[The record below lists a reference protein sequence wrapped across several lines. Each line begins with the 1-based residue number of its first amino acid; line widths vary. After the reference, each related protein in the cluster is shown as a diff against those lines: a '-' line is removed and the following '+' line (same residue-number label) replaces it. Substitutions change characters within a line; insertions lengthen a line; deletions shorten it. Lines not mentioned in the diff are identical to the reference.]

1 MDSFK
6 LINSNGTHVNGV
18 YIENKFNA
26 YFLLSLVQ
34 TFIVSF
40 ISELGDKT
48 FLLILILKIKHSNI
62 NTVFWSALLAM
73 TSINLI
79 SIVIG
84 LLLDIFLYQN
94 FIDILAIAVFV
105 LIGLTQIIN
114 SFEMKSKTFEEEMI
128 TCIRDE
134 IKYNKKKKQIKR
146 TQSMI
151 QKKITKQLPISLSGG
166 ACNSSSNNLYE
177 PLLEYNYQSQIIPNS
192 SLNVIIGSSNNTN
205 YAVISESQQQQQG
218 NIMLQEDYN
227 NEEVVSPKGSSND
240 NYYVDNVNDNEKEKE
255 RMISEDDSV
264 CKDNKNE
271 KNYFW
276 LFFKSIFI
284 TEFGDR
290 TQFGMAAISS
300 IYNIIGVVV
309 GSFIGLGVIV
319 YIACYYGESAA
330 KKIIE
335 KQMCIIV
342 GFVFL
347 GLSIEIYYSNNYLR
361 II

>member
-34 TFIVSF
+34 TFVVSF

-192 SLNVIIGSSNNTN
+192 SLNVIGSSNNTN

>member
-134 IKYNKKKKQIKR
+134 IKYKKKKKQIKR

-151 QKKITKQLPISLSGG
+151 QKKITKQL
-166 ACNSSSNNLYE
+166 
-177 PLLEYNYQSQIIPNS
+177 
-192 SLNVIIGSSNNTN
+192 
-205 YAVISESQQQQQG
+205 
-218 NIMLQEDYN
+218 M
-227 NEEVVSPKGSSND
+227 
-240 NYYVDNVNDNEKEKE
+240 
-255 RMISEDDSV
+255 
-264 CKDNKNE
+264 
-271 KNYFW
+271 
-276 LFFKSIFI
+276 
-284 TEFGDR
+284 
-290 TQFGMAAISS
+290 
-300 IYNIIGVVV
+300 
-309 GSFIGLGVIV
+309 
-319 YIACYYGESAA
+319 
-330 KKIIE
+330 
-335 KQMCIIV
+335 
-342 GFVFL
+342 
-347 GLSIEIYYSNNYLR
+347 
-361 II
+361 

>member
-1 MDSFK
+1 
-6 LINSNGTHVNGV
+6 
-18 YIENKFNA
+18 
-26 YFLLSLVQ
+26 
-34 TFIVSF
+34 
-40 ISELGDKT
+40 
-48 FLLILILKIKHSNI
+48 
-62 NTVFWSALLAM
+62 
-73 TSINLI
+73 
-79 SIVIG
+79 
-84 LLLDIFLYQN
+84 
-94 FIDILAIAVFV
+94 
-105 LIGLTQIIN
+105 
-114 SFEMKSKTFEEEMI
+114 
-128 TCIRDE
+128 
-134 IKYNKKKKQIKR
+134 
-146 TQSMI
+146 MI
-151 QKKITKQLPISLSGG
+151 QKKITKQLPMSLNGG
-166 ACNSSSNNLYE
+166 IGNSSNNNLYE

-192 SLNVIIGSSNNTN
+192 LMNSNNTN
-205 YAVISESQQQQQG
+205 YVAMSESQQQQQG

-227 NEEVVSPKGSSND
+227 NEEMVSPKGSSND
-240 NYYVDNVNDNEKEKE
+240 NYYVDNLNENDNEKEK
-255 RMISEDDSV
+255 MISEDDSV
-264 CKDNKNE
+264 CKDNKDE

-300 IYNIIGVVV
+300 IYNIVGVVV

>member
-177 PLLEYNYQSQIIPNS
+177 PLLEYNYQIPNS

-255 RMISEDDSV
+255 RMINEDDSV

>member
-134 IKYNKKKKQIKR
+134 IKYKKKKKQIKR

-151 QKKITKQLPISLSGG
+151 QKKITKQLPMSLNGG
-166 ACNSSSNNLYE
+166 IGNSSNNNLYE

-192 SLNVIIGSSNNTN
+192 LMNSNNTN
-205 YAVISESQQQQQG
+205 YAAMSESQQQQQG

-227 NEEVVSPKGSSND
+227 NEEMVSPKGSSND
-240 NYYVDNVNDNEKEKE
+240 NYYVDNLIENDNEKEK
-255 RMISEDDSV
+255 MISEDDSV
-264 CKDNKNE
+264 CKDNKDE

-300 IYNIIGVVV
+300 IYNIVGVVV

>member
-1 MDSFK
+1 MECFFK
-6 LINSNGTHVNGV
+6 NPLF

-34 TFIVSF
+34 TFIVSC

-134 IKYNKKKKQIKR
+134 IKYKKKKKQIKR

-151 QKKITKQLPISLSGG
+151 QKKITKQLPMSLNGG
-166 ACNSSSNNLYE
+166 IGNSSNNNLYE
-177 PLLEYNYQSQIIPNS
+177 PLLEYNYQSQIITNS
-192 SLNVIIGSSNNTN
+192 LMNSNNTN
-205 YAVISESQQQQQG
+205 Y
-218 NIMLQEDYN
+218 
-227 NEEVVSPKGSSND
+227 
-240 NYYVDNVNDNEKEKE
+240 VDN
-255 RMISEDDSV
+255 S
-264 CKDNKNE
+264 CA
-271 KNYFW
+271 
-276 LFFKSIFI
+276 IFLAV
-284 TEFGDR
+284 TR
-290 TQFGMAAISS
+290 
-300 IYNIIGVVV
+300 
-309 GSFIGLGVIV
+309 GL
-319 YIACYYGESAA
+319 
-330 KKIIE
+330 
-335 KQMCIIV
+335 
-342 GFVFL
+342 
-347 GLSIEIYYSNNYLR
+347 
-361 II
+361 

>member
-192 SLNVIIGSSNNTN
+192 SLNVIGSSNNTN

-255 RMISEDDSV
+255 RMINEDDSV

-300 IYNIIGVVV
+300 IYNIVGVVV

>member
-79 SIVIG
+79 SIIIG

-177 PLLEYNYQSQIIPNS
+177 PLLEYNYQIPNS
-192 SLNVIIGSSNNTN
+192 SLNVIGSSNNTN

>member
-192 SLNVIIGSSNNTN
+192 SLNVIGSSNNTN

-240 NYYVDNVNDNEKEKE
+240 NYYVDNVNDNEKE

>member
-94 FIDILAIAVFV
+94 FIDILAIIIFV

-114 SFEMKSKTFEEEMI
+114 SFEMKTKTFEEEMI

-134 IKYNKKKKQIKR
+134 IKSKKKKKQIKR

-151 QKKITKQLPISLSGG
+151 QKKITKQLPMSLH
-166 ACNSSSNNLYE
+166 NNNNNNNLYE
-177 PLLEYNYQSQIIPNS
+177 PLLEYNYQSQLLPNS
-192 SLNVIIGSSNNTN
+192 MNVNSNNTN
-205 YAVISESQQQQQG
+205 FAMSESQQQQG
-218 NIMLQEDYN
+218 NMFQEEFN
-227 NEEVVSPKGSSND
+227 NEDAVSPKGSSND
-240 NYYVDNVNDNEKEKE
+240 NYFIDNGGENEKEKE
-255 RMISEDDSV
+255 RLISEDDSV
-264 CKDNKNE
+264 SKDKEE

-276 LFFKSIFI
+276 LFFKSVFI

-300 IYNIIGVVV
+300 IYNVIGVFV

-347 GLSIEIYYSNNYLR
+347 GLSIEIYYSNNYFR

>member
-18 YIENKFNA
+18 YIENKFNT

-34 TFIVSF
+34 TFVVSF

-134 IKYNKKKKQIKR
+134 IKYKKKKKQIKR

-151 QKKITKQLPISLSGG
+151 QKKITKQLPINLNNNNSG
-166 ACNSSSNNLYE
+166 NSSNNLYE
-177 PLLEYNYQSQIIPNS
+177 PLLEYNYSSQVIPNS
-192 SLNVIIGSSNNTN
+192 MNVIIGSSNNMN
-205 YAVISESQQQQQG
+205 YVAMSESQQQQHG
-218 NIMLQEDYN
+218 GVMFQEDYN

-240 NYYVDNVNDNEKEKE
+240 GYYVDNENDNEKE
-255 RMISEDDSV
+255 RMINEDDSV
-264 CKDNKNE
+264 CKDNKDE

-300 IYNIIGVVV
+300 VYNIVGVVV

-347 GLSIEIYYSNNYLR
+347 GLSIEIYYSNNYFR

>member
-134 IKYNKKKKQIKR
+134 IKYKKKKKQIKR

-151 QKKITKQLPISLSGG
+151 QKKITKQLPMSLNGG
-166 ACNSSSNNLYE
+166 IGNSSNNNLYE

-192 SLNVIIGSSNNTN
+192 LMNSNNTN
-205 YAVISESQQQQQG
+205 YVAMSESQQQQQG

-227 NEEVVSPKGSSND
+227 NEDVVSPKGSSND
-240 NYYVDNVNDNEKEKE
+240 NYYVDNLNENDNEKEK
-255 RMISEDDSV
+255 MISEDDSV
-264 CKDNKNE
+264 CKDNKDE

-300 IYNIIGVVV
+300 IYNIVGVVV

>member
-34 TFIVSF
+34 TFVVSF

-134 IKYNKKKKQIKR
+134 IKYKKKKKQIKR

-151 QKKITKQLPISLSGG
+151 QKKITKQLPMSLNGG
-166 ACNSSSNNLYE
+166 IGNSSNNNLYE

-192 SLNVIIGSSNNTN
+192 LMNSNNTN
-205 YAVISESQQQQQG
+205 YAAMSESQQQQQG

-227 NEEVVSPKGSSND
+227 NEEMVSPKGSSND
-240 NYYVDNVNDNEKEKE
+240 NYYVDNLIENDNEKEK
-255 RMISEDDSV
+255 MISEDDSV
-264 CKDNKNE
+264 CKDNKDE

-300 IYNIIGVVV
+300 IYNIVGVVV

>member
-18 YIENKFNA
+18 YIENKFNT

-34 TFIVSF
+34 TFVVSF

-134 IKYNKKKKQIKR
+134 IKYKKKKKQIKR

-151 QKKITKQLPISLSGG
+151 QKKITKQLPINLNNNNGS
-166 ACNSSSNNLYE
+166 NSSNNLYE
-177 PLLEYNYQSQIIPNS
+177 PLLEYNYSSQVIPNS
-192 SLNVIIGSSNNTN
+192 MNVIIGSSSNNMN
-205 YAVISESQQQQQG
+205 YVAMSESQQQQQG
-218 NIMLQEDYN
+218 GVMFQEDYN

-240 NYYVDNVNDNEKEKE
+240 GYYVDNENDNEKE
-255 RMISEDDSV
+255 RMINEDDSV
-264 CKDNKNE
+264 CKDNKDE

-300 IYNIIGVVV
+300 VYNIVGVIV

-347 GLSIEIYYSNNYLR
+347 GLSIEIYYSNNYFR